1 MTDFTPFPFHLEPAD
16 QRAVQLGLIT
26 LKTDLTIETELRH
39 FIGDSTARGKQP
51 NIMHSRIVSDDQVT
65 TSNLDAMQ
73 DQFAASLDMF
83 PPDHAFDV
91 IGYGCTSA
99 SLVIGEAK
107 VQSLITAHRTVTHV
121 TTPLTGARRAM
132 RALGAQRIGYLAP
145 YISEISARMCAFLA
159 DDGFDIV
166 AAGTFGEGR
175 DSVVGQIDG
184 ASIMQA
190 VCGLAAQAA
199 NPLDAIFVSC
209 TALKCAPVIDAAER
223 QIGVPIVTSNAALS
237 WDMARLAGLSVPPA
251 AKGRL
256 FHQN

>member
-107 VQSLITAHRTVTHV
+107 VESLITPHRQVTHV

-132 RALGAQRIGYLAP
+132 RALNAQRIGYLAP
-145 YISEISARMCAFLA
+145 YVSEISARMCAFLA
-159 DDGFDIV
+159 DDGFEIV